1 MAGEG
6 ESPVSL
12 RGQGW
17 SWGSGSCSG
26 VTRGCSRGR
35 AVGTVGLFGVGTS
48 PTGCQEL
55 VCVGVGCFQDVSEG

>member
-6 ESPVSL
+6 ESPFSL

-17 SWGSGSCSG
+17 SWGSGSRSG

-35 AVGTVGLFGVGTS
+35 RAGTVALFGVGAVL
-48 PTGCQEL
+48 QR
-55 VCVGVGCFQDVSEG
+55 GVKNWSVWG

>member
-26 VTRGCSRGR
+26 GTRGCSRGGV
-35 AVGTVGLFGVGTS
+35 AGTVGLFGVGTVL
-48 PTGCQEL
+48 QQ
-55 VCVGVGCFQDVSEG
+55 GVKNWSVWR